1 LATSP
6 SPARGPSGTTLEI
19 GIEYKKLGEMMTS
32 IRDGRFSGHQLPGML
47 GEKGMYDYGFLLI
60 EGEWRIDD
68 DGFLTTLQFRR
79 GKRPEWKRAP
89 GNMRASEYEKH
100 LLTYQLCGGVH
111 VRHARNQAD
120 SVRIIADLYRWWTDR
135 AIDEHTSHLAQHRP
149 AFLSNVSAFRRA
161 IAAWPGVGLKWS
173 KAVEAE
179 LKGLDAEQNLGIAA
193 NWGVPQWAGLS
204 TTDNKGNTRRFGEA
218 NARKLVKFL
227 QVSYPITRT
236 WAMPNSETFS
246 IKPIGQLVQRYIS
259 QADISIDPF
268 ARNKSWATL
277 TNDLNPNTSA
287 EYHLEA
293 VDFLNM
299 LHEEQIK
306 ADLVIIDPPYSPR
319 QVKEC
324 YDGFGR

>member
-1 LATSP
+1 MILVDYRAGSRELEQPLAAIFGAPLVSVEELPFGDISFTGK
-6 SPARGPSGTTLEI
+6 GPSGTTLEI

-47 GEKGMYDYGFLLI
+47 GEKGMYDYGWLLI

-120 SVRIIADLYRWWTDR
+120 SVRVIADLYRWWTDR

-173 KAVEAE
+173 KAAE
-179 LKGLDAEQNLGIAA
+179 KATVDSGNANDVVWLGSRDVV
-193 NWGVPQWAGLS
+193 WWAVLS
-204 TTDNKGNTRRFGEA
+204 VVDNTGNTRRFGEA

-227 QVSYPITRT
+227 RG
-236 WAMPNSETFS
+236 
-246 IKPIGQLVQRYIS
+246 IK
-259 QADISIDPF
+259 
-268 ARNKSWATL
+268 
-277 TNDLNPNTSA
+277 
-287 EYHLEA
+287 
-293 VDFLNM
+293 
-299 LHEEQIK
+299 
-306 ADLVIIDPPYSPR
+306 
-319 QVKEC
+319 
-324 YDGFGR
+324 